1 MRAAAAP
8 RPRSVSLKQR
18 TTRQQRALRASHALA
33 CELQPQSLMA
43 LWLRALVWIAV
54 VVLPGGLLLLPLL
67 LADAVRRRQ
76 LERAAG

>member
-1 MRAAAAP
+1 
-8 RPRSVSLKQR
+8 
-18 TTRQQRALRASHALA
+18 
-33 CELQPQSLMA
+33 MA